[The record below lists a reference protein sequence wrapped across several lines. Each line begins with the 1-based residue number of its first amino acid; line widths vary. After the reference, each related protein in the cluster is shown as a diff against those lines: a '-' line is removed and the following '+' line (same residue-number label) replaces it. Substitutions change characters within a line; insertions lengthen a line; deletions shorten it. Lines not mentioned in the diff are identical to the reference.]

1 MLRAIPCRW
10 TVPLHNT
17 DHMKAQKDKT
27 DKEALKKDQPSTPV
41 PAKKKK
47 AVVYRMG
54 ALSESEAN
62 IGPAQ
67 RRVHKGTIDDEPGR
81 ADTDTPSK
89 PSDRE

>member
-1 MLRAIPCRW
+1 MD
-10 TVPLHNT
+10 T
-17 DHMKAQKDKT
+17 KKDKT
-27 DKEALKKDQPSTPV
+27 DNEALKKDQPSRPV

-67 RRVHKGTIDDEPGR
+67 RAIHKGTIDEEPGR
-81 ADTDTPSK
+81 AGTDTPSK